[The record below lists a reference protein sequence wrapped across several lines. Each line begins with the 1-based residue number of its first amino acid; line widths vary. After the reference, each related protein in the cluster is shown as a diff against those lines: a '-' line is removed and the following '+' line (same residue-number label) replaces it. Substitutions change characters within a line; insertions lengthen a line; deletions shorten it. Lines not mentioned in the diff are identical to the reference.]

1 MLYTIPNNGGFYIGI
16 LFYLISQFAHFSKP
30 LTFKESLTCFC
41 LHPFQFW
48 NDLIGCDVEQH
59 NALFQFINTPRY
71 SRGRITQQ
79 LIEQRGSH
87 PLHIIFSIPIFT
99 ATTFTGNVCRKK
111 KILYLGITVLQNTCI
126 SILCNVFWSIFI
138 YIKCFLQLEF
148 FFEFLA
154 NIFT

>member
-1 MLYTIPNNGGFYIGI
+1 MYMYIGVP
-16 LFYLISQFAHFSKP
+16 FYLISHFEHFSKP
-30 LTFKESLTCFC
+30 LTYKESLTCFF

-59 NALFQFINTPRY
+59 NALFQFINTTRY

-99 ATTFTGNVCRKK
+99 VTTFTGNACRQKNVIFRDDSSLK
-111 KILYLGITVLQNTCI
+111 NKYTCI
-126 SILCNVFWSIFI
+126 M
-138 YIKCFLQLEF
+138 
-148 FFEFLA
+148 
-154 NIFT
+154 